1 LLTAP
6 RPRLRLVT
14 GTITRVPPRDTA
26 AELDAESD
34 QWIQALI
41 GPDRDAA
48 AARLHKLL
56 LPIARSE
63 IRRRQTSGEITGPEV
78 DDLAHQA
85 ADDAVLAVMRRAH
98 EFRGESRFTTW
109 AFKFVVFE
117 VSTKLGRHFW
127 KRAGA
132 PSGDADWDH
141 VPDRFGIPPA
151 EQVEAR
157 ELVLALRRAVDTCLT
172 AQQRAV
178 FVAIIVQGQPLDGL
192 VAEMGTNRNAV
203 YKMMFDAR
211 RKLRRELVTQGYL
224 DRDPPNPP
232 EAA

>member
-1 LLTAP
+1 M
-6 RPRLRLVT
+6 
-14 GTITRVPPRDTA
+14 PPRDTA
-26 AELDAESD
+26 AALDAESD
-34 QWIQALI
+34 QWVQALS
-41 GPDRDAA
+41 GPDRDQA
-48 AARLHKLL
+48 AARLHELL
-56 LPIARSE
+56 LRIARGE
-63 IRRRQTSGEITGPEV
+63 IRRRRTSWEITGPEV

-85 ADDAVLAVMRRAH
+85 ADDAVLAVMRRVH

-127 KRAGA
+127 KRAGG
-132 PSGDADWDH
+132 PSGDADWEH

-151 EQVEAR
+151 EQVESR
-157 ELVLALRRAVDTCLT
+157 ELVQALRRAVDTCLT

-178 FVAIIVQGQPLDGL
+178 FVAIIVQGQPLDGW

-211 RKLRRELVTQGYL
+211 RKLRRELVAQGYL
-224 DRDPPNPP
+224 DGDPPNPT

>member
-1 LLTAP
+1 LQ
-6 RPRLRLVT
+6 LVT
-14 GTITRVPPRDTA
+14 GTITGMPPRDTA
-26 AELDAESD
+26 APLDAESD
-34 QWIQALI
+34 QWVHALS
-41 GPDRDAA
+41 GPDRDQA

-56 LPIARSE
+56 LRIARGE
-63 IRRRQTSGEITGPEV
+63 IRRRRTSGEISGPEA

-85 ADDAVLAVMRRAH
+85 ADDAVLAVMRRVH

-127 KRAGA
+127 KRAGG
-132 PSGDADWDH
+132 PSGDADWDR

-151 EQVEAR
+151 EQVESR
-157 ELVLALRRAVDTCLT
+157 ELVQALRRAVDTCLT
-172 AQQRAV
+172 AQQRGV
-178 FVAIIVQGQPLDGL
+178 FVAIIVDGQPLDSL

-211 RKLRRELVTQGYL
+211 RKLRRELVAQGYL
-224 DRDPPNPP
+224 DGEPPNPP